1 MLNSNNSNKW
11 LTNSR
16 VWILE
21 ISNSKTNKIGNRETQ
36 EIYLQFLKDSSIMI
50 LIETKCQATNIIN
63 NNRWSM
69 VMLISSSNQTNNFKI
84 RNQECSNS
92 QLINLILKWLAN
104 FLINSN
110 FLINNNL
117 LTIWKGWDMSLKIK
131 WELIKEWH
139 KWCSSRIR
147 INQDFKD
154 NMANNNSL
162 NSKITSSKWTKDV
175 KNVMMSN
182 HPFTSLANIRSVEN
196 VASEKKMSSF

>member
-1 MLNSNNSNKW
+1 
-11 LTNSR
+11 
-16 VWILE
+16 
-21 ISNSKTNKIGNRETQ
+21 
-36 EIYLQFLKDSSIMI
+36 MI
-50 LIETKCQATNIIN
+50 LIETKYQATNIIN

-131 WELIKEWH
+131 WELIKECH

-162 NSKITSSKWTKDV
+162 NSKITSSKYNKDV

-196 VASEKKMSSF
+196 VASKKKMSSF